1 MIVVIVLLL
10 AALAVLAIALWRAL
24 DRRDDA
30 PEPRTR
36 GVLAV
41 DLRDRD
47 SDAP

>member
-10 AALAVLAIALWRAL
+10 AALAVVAIALWRAL
-24 DRRDDA
+24 ERRDNTPD
-30 PEPRTR
+30 PTDR